1 MTITVRGETV
11 GETRPVFI
19 LYEMEHGQ
27 RLAQFGDRIEALAAL
42 ERVQKRDPDNAA
54 LYGVRQL
61 RHGRPVGD
69 YITAV
74 ETGARPTA
82 RQR

>member
-1 MTITVRGETV
+1 MTVRGEAF

-61 RHGRPVGD
+61 RNGRPVGD
-69 YITAV
+69 YITAA
-74 ETGARPTA
+74 ETTARPTA
-82 RQR
+82 QQH